1 MNTAE
6 QAFTLDPALWCG
18 KTFPEHSVQ
27 TKAQT
32 LAQSSKKR
40 SKSCAKKPPLFL
52 SLNADGQT
60 PDALPIWQENG
71 ALLGAFS
78 MHSFGESPKE
88 ERGSH
93 LSQIL
98 EDSPHPKYYL
108 SAKACAGILNRADR
122 RGKILPPKLREALE
136 RQSGLF
142 AFRVTGSTEPKPQ
155 AVTEKDGQ
163 RESATPSTPLT
174 APLSQSFP
182 SICETPPETP
192 QAATPAGGDR

>member
-6 QAFTLDPALWCG
+6 QAFTPDSALWCG
-18 KTFPEHSVQ
+18 KTSPEHSVP

-40 SKSCAKKPPLFL
+40 SRSCAKKPPLFL
-52 SLNADGQT
+52 SLNADGQM
-60 PDALPIWQENG
+60 PGALPTWQENG
-71 ALLGAFS
+71 ALRGEFS
-78 MHSFGESPKE
+78 THSFGESPKE

-98 EDSPHPKYYL
+98 EDSPRPKYYL

-122 RGKILPPKLREALE
+122 RGKVLPLKLREALE

-142 AFRVTGSTEPKPQ
+142 AFKVTGSTVQTPQ
-155 AVTEKDGQ
+155 DATAGGGQ
-163 RESATPSTPLT
+163 RESATPLTPLT
-174 APLSQSFP
+174 DPPSPLSLST
-182 SICETPPETP
+182 CEVR
-192 QAATPAGGDR
+192 GGDR